1 MNYDVYY
8 LNIHCFRLI
17 HHYFYLHQ
25 NKKNETLLRE
35 GKRIS
40 SLYYLKEGE
49 INIISTSLSGQEITN
64 SINKGEMIGNALI
77 FIDEKTTGR
86 IVSKCDSLLL
96 SISKDNLVKLFME
109 NKTFLE
115 EYLKELSIKTFNLK
129 NENKMLHFKTLE
141 ERLFYYLSYNQE
153 VVYNVTHLSKKLS
166 CSREALSS
174 TLNLLIK
181 ENKII
186 VKEGKITFKKIF

>member
-1 MNYDVYY
+1 MD
-8 LNIHCFRLI
+8 LEKILTKEQI
-17 HHYFYLHQ
+17 SYFTKIIL
-25 NKKNETLLRE
+25 KKNETLLRE
-35 GKRIS
+35 GERIS
-40 SLYYLKEGE
+40 LLYYLKEGE

-86 IVSKCDSLLL
+86 IVSKHDSLLL
-96 SISKDNLVKLFME
+96 SISKDNLVKLFMK

-181 ENKII
+181 ENKIM

>member
-1 MNYDVYY
+1 MD
-8 LNIHCFRLI
+8 LEKILTKEQI
-17 HHYFYLHQ
+17 SYFTKIIL
-25 NKKNETLLRE
+25 KKNETLLRE

>member
-1 MNYDVYY
+1 MD
-8 LNIHCFRLI
+8 LEKILTKEQI
-17 HHYFYLHQ
+17 SYFTKIIL
-25 NKKNETLLRE
+25 KKNETLLRE
-35 GKRIS
+35 GERIS
-40 SLYYLKEGE
+40 LLYYLKEGE

-86 IVSKCDSLLL
+86 IVSKHDSLLL
-96 SISKDNLVKLFME
+96 SISKDNLVKLFMK

-181 ENKII
+181 ENKIM
-186 VKEGKITFKKIF
+186 VKEGKITFKKVF

>member
-1 MNYDVYY
+1 MD
-8 LNIHCFRLI
+8 LEKILTKEQI
-17 HHYFYLHQ
+17 SYFTKIIL
-25 NKKNETLLRE
+25 KKKETLLGE
-35 GKRIS
+35 GERIS

-64 SINKGEMIGNALI
+64 SVNKGEMIGNALI

>member
-1 MNYDVYY
+1 MD
-8 LNIHCFRLI
+8 LEKILTKEQI
-17 HHYFYLHQ
+17 SYFTKIIL
-25 NKKNETLLRE
+25 KKNETLLRE
-35 GKRIS
+35 GERIS
-40 SLYYLKEGE
+40 LLYYLKEGE

-77 FIDEKTTGR
+77 FNDEKTTGR
-86 IVSKCDSLLL
+86 IVSKHDSLLL
-96 SISKDNLVKLFME
+96 SISKDNLVKLFMK

-166 CSREALSS
+166 ASYSV
-174 TLNLLIK
+174 T
-181 ENKII
+181 
-186 VKEGKITFKKIF
+186 